1 MKKWFVLGMV
11 ALFLL
16 TVGTS
21 STCSAMASAEKDV
34 VAKEVLEV
42 IEGYYAYAYGAICNW
57 DSKELPDLSPYM
69 HMDEIQCQNT
79 TMYVASC
86 IFNRVFEAEE
96 LGYEPASTLYPYS
109 IELLSLEQPGTTDA
123 VAKIRLDLD
132 RREAYPFFML
142 YGENTFKLRF
152 DGGKWK
158 ITEWQSEENKDT
170 PLIKASFSTVELKES
185 NLSEDFSSSY
195 EEAKFRIR
203 KNKLGKYYADTQDEV
218 ETQEEQKNDQF
229 VYHPYDRSR
238 AVAYANNF
246 VVTPNAYPNGYF
258 YIAGNGDCTNF
269 VSQCISYGFGVT
281 SNYNSATSYRMDGSS
296 TYYAGWYG
304 GSGGGSYAWETVG
317 PLGDYLLSDKII
329 RGPISSTTSLGSMQ
343 NGDVLQISFQG
354 NGWNHSVICVD
365 PSQRKFA
372 SHSPN
377 QYVYWSNYEGSH
389 NHRFIKPNFYM
400 ERAPM

>member
-1 MKKWFVLGMV
+1 MKKWFALGMV

-42 IEGYYAYAYGAICNW
+42 IEGYYAYAYGAIGNW
-57 DSKELPDLSPYM
+57 ASKELPDLSPYM

-79 TMYVASC
+79 SMYVASC
-86 IFNRVFEAEE
+86 IFNMIFEAEE
-96 LGYEPASTLYPYS
+96 LRHDPPDTLYPYS
-109 IELLSLEQPGTTDA
+109 VKLLSVEQPSATEA

-132 RREAYPFFML
+132 RREAYPLFML
-142 YGENTFKLRF
+142 HGENTFKLRS

-170 PLIKASFSTVELKES
+170 PLIKASFSTKELKKTS
-185 NLSEDFSSSY
+185 FSDDFESSY

-203 KNKLGKYYADTQDEV
+203 KNKLGTCYTDPQDKV
-218 ETQEEQKNDQF
+218 ETQDEQKNDQF
-229 VYHPYDRSR
+229 VYHPYDRVR
-238 AVAYANNF
+238 AKNYANSF
-246 VVTPNAYPNGYF
+246 VDDPNGYF
-258 YIAGNGDCTNF
+258 YVALANGDCTNF

-281 SNYNSATSYRMDGSS
+281 SGYSSETSYRMDRSS

-317 PLGDYLLSDKII
+317 PLGDYLLSDKIT
-329 RGPISSTTSLGSMQ
+329 RGPISSTTSLGSME

-354 NGWNHSVICVD
+354 SGLSHSVICVD
-365 PSQRKFA
+365 ASQKKFA

-377 QYVYWSNYEGSH
+377 QHVYWSHYENCHS
-389 NHRFIKPNFYM
+389 HRFIELNFFM
-400 ERAPM
+400 ERAPL